1 MDAVD
6 RALVDA
12 LRTNGR
18 MSYAELGRL
27 VSLSGPSVTDRIN
40 RLEAGGVI
48 TGYRA
53 MVAPAQL
60 GLNVTAM
67 IGVLLS
73 DSAELDDVAWRLRD
87 VPEIE
92 DCWFVAGEESYL
104 LKVRAGAPEDLERI
118 IGRIT
123 RRSGRTGRCRWPW
136 RPRRSSGSPDG
147 HDHRGFAEYGDR
159 RLREDDRHDDD
170 DDPDVRSDDRRQTRV
185 ATGAG
190 RRLVGERR
198 AGRERRA
205 DDERHR

>member
-1 MDAVD
+1 MTELDAVD

-40 RLEAGGVI
+40 RLEASGVI

-60 GLNVTAM
+60 GLTVTAM

-104 LKVRAGAPEDLERI
+104 LKVRAEAPEDLERI

-123 RRSGRTGRCRWPW
+123 RIRGVARTRTTVALSTKWEGRPM
-136 RPRRSSGSPDG
+136 P
-147 HDHRGFAEYGDR
+147 
-159 RLREDDRHDDD
+159 L
-170 DDPDVRSDDRRQTRV
+170 
-185 ATGAG
+185 
-190 RRLVGERR
+190 GEPES
-198 AGRERRA
+198 AK
-205 DDERHR
+205 

>member
-40 RLEAGGVI
+40 RLEASGVI

-92 DCWFVAGEESYL
+92 DCWFVAGEESYVV
-104 LKVRAGAPEDLERI
+104 KVRVADVGALERM
-118 IGRIT
+118 IGTLNAIKGISRT
-123 RRSGRTGRCRWPW
+123 RTTVVLSTKFEGRVQ
-136 RPRRSSGSPDG
+136 S
-147 HDHRGFAEYGDR
+147 
-159 RLREDDRHDDD
+159 
-170 DDPDVRSDDRRQTRV
+170 
-185 ATGAG
+185 
-190 RRLVGERR
+190 VG
-198 AGRERRA
+198 
-205 DDERHR
+205 

>member
-92 DCWFVAGEESYL
+92 DCWFVAGEEAFVV
-104 LKVRAGAPEDLERI
+104 KVRV
-118 IGRIT
+118 
-123 RRSGRTGRCRWPW
+123 
-136 RPRRSSGSPDG
+136 
-147 HDHRGFAEYGDR
+147 
-159 RLREDDRHDDD
+159 
-170 DDPDVRSDDRRQTRV
+170 PDVDALEHTLGVLRRIKGVARTRTTV
-185 ATGAG
+185 VLSTRWEGRVQVEGGAG
-190 RRLVGERR
+190 
-198 AGRERRA
+198 
-205 DDERHR
+205 